1 MGNVSIYD
9 KQYNYGQVKAI
20 CKVFKYREELAKIW
34 GGCADYEDIIDL
46 ALDYYSEW
54 ELLANLRN
62 NKNTTSA
69 YNKIGNKIEFISEE
83 EFAYEQSYIDRRIK
97 EDYIL

>member
-1 MGNVSIYD
+1 MENVSIYD

-20 CKVFKYREELAKIW
+20 CEVFKYREELAKSW
-34 GGCADYEDIIDL
+34 GGYADYEDIIEL
-46 ALDYYSEW
+46 AIDYYSEW
-54 ELLANLRN
+54 EQLANLHN
-62 NKNTTSA
+62 NKKNISA